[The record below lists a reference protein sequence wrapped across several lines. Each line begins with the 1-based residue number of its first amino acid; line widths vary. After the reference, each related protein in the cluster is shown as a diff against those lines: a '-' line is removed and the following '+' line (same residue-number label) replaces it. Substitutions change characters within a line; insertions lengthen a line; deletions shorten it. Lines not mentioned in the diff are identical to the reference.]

1 MPRRLL
7 LALVVAAGCDDGP
20 MAVEGPI
27 SVGPCDGLLTIE
39 RMTAQDHVPAG
50 SPLVHASN
58 PPNSGP
64 HYPIWAAWDRQYD
77 SLQRGYYIHNAEH
90 GGIVLLYNC
99 DPDCP
104 EVVASLVDVAR
115 NMAPDSTCIAPITKR
130 VLIVKDPEMPAGV
143 QVAAVAWNYTYTASC
158 FDPYVTKFA
167 KDHYRNA
174 PEDFCNEGASF
185 GGTPINP

>member
-27 SVGPCDGLLTIE
+27 SVGPCDGLLTI
-39 RMTAQDHVPAG
+39 AG

-185 GGTPINP
+185 GGTPIAP